1 MSAASTNIKTAS
13 ETVNLLQFRLQ
24 RIEHYLTGSD
34 DHQDQLQ
41 KVAAQ
46 GRDHAV
52 LARLAK
58 AEHGLAHLASESPL
72 VHDLLSLCR
81 LSFLSTA
88 YFH

>member
-1 MSAASTNIKTAS
+1 MSAASTGIQTAS

-24 RIEHYLTGSD
+24 RIEQYLTGSD
-34 DHQDQLQ
+34 NDQDQLQ
-41 KVAAQ
+41 KVAAR

-52 LARLAK
+52 FARLAK

-81 LSFLSTA
+81 HGIDSTVTI
-88 YFH
+88 H

>member
-1 MSAASTNIKTAS
+1 MSAVSTGTKTAS

-34 DHQDQLQ
+34 NGQEQLQ

-52 LARLAK
+52 FARLAK
-58 AEHGLAHLASESPL
+58 AEHGLARLASESPL

-81 LSFLSTA
+81 LCISSA
-88 YFH
+88 ANNH

>member
-1 MSAASTNIKTAS
+1 MSAASTGIKTAS

-34 DHQDQLQ
+34 NGQEQLQ

-52 LARLAK
+52 FARLAK

-81 LSFLSTA
+81 LCISSA
-88 YFH
+88 ANNH